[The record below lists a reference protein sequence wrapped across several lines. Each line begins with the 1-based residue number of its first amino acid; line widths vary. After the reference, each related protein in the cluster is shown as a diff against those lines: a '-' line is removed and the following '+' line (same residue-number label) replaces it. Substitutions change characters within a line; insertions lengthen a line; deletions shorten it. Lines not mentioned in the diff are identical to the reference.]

1 MEFYHERIDNDPPCG
16 RLGFC
21 LTTDFTGNGRPD
33 VLVGGMGSEVPVE
46 VFGKEYKLRHLPV
59 VGDVIKQREW
69 NVFWYE
75 NPGWERHDVVKAPD
89 LCIGASLADLTGN
102 GREDLVIGENL
113 GSQLFWFE
121 QPADPR
127 TEWEKHLIT
136 DDFVKYHDTTVADVD
151 DDGDPELVVLSQR
164 SETVFYYDIPEDP
177 YQSPWPTENRHIV
190 AENCNV
196 EGVVVTDIDG
206 DGRTELLAGPNVF
219 RRSEDGAWDRE
230 RIATDWEWTR
240 LAVADLDGDGTREVV
255 MTEGDQPYHGGKP
268 GRLGVFDPPEW
279 ECTLLADDLYCP
291 HSLEIADFDDN
302 GHPDIYVAEMG
313 LWGDDEPR
321 HFIYRNDGNGG
332 FDPQVISRGI
342 PTHEAKVL
350 DVDGDDRLDIV
361 GKSYTPEHHV
371 DLWRRTD

>member
-1 MEFYHERIDNDPPCG
+1 MEFSHERIDSDPPCG

-33 VLVGGMGSEVPVE
+33 VLVGGMGARMPVE
-46 VFGKEYKLRHLPV
+46 VFGKEYTLRQVPV
-59 VGDVIKQREW
+59 VGDIIKRLEW

-75 NPGWERHDVVKAPD
+75 NPGWERHDVIKSPD
-89 LCIGASLADLTGN
+89 LSIGGSLADLTGN
-102 GREDLVIGENL
+102 GREDLVVGENL
-113 GSQLFWFE
+113 GSRLFWFE

-127 TEWEKHLIT
+127 TEWKKHLIT

-151 DDGDPELVVLSQR
+151 DDGKPEVVVLSQR

-196 EGVVVTDIDG
+196 EGVVVTDVDG

-219 RRSEDGAWDRE
+219 RRSADGTWDRE
-230 RIATDWEWTR
+230 QIASDWKWTR

-255 MTEGDQPYHGGKP
+255 MTEGDQPYHGGTP
-268 GRLGVFDPPEW
+268 GRLGVFKPPDW

-291 HSLEIADFDDN
+291 HSLAITDFNDN

-313 LWGDDEPR
+313 LWGENDPQ
-321 HFIYRNDGNGG
+321 HVIYRNDGHGA
-332 FDPQVISRGI
+332 FDPTVISRGI
-342 PTHEAKVL
+342 PTHEAKAI
-350 DVDGDDRLDIV
+350 DIDGDGRVDIV
-361 GKSYTPEHHV
+361 GKSYTPDHHV
-371 DLWRRTD
+371 DVWRRTD